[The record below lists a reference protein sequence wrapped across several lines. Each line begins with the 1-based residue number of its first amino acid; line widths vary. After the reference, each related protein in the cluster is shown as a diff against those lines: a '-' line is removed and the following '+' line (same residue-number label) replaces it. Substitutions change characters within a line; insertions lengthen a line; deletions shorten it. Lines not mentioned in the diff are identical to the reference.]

1 MNIEYTELTWL
12 DDHHPLS
19 LNDLVALSGMS
30 VDEIHHLVDSGAI
43 TPIDPAAEPW
53 HFNSQ
58 MLVSIRTLSRL
69 KHDFE
74 LEPNS
79 ISLILVFLER
89 LRLLES
95 ELHTLK
101 SRHTVQHS
109 FRIR

>member
-1 MNIEYTELTWL
+1 MKIEYTELTWL

-19 LNDLVALSGMS
+19 LNDLVALSGLS
-30 VDEIHHLVDSGAI
+30 VEEIHHLVDSGAI
-43 TPIDPAAEPW
+43 TPIDPAAEPL

-58 MLVSIRTLSRL
+58 MLVSIRTLNRL

-89 LRLLES
+89 VRLLES
-95 ELHTLK
+95 ELHILK
-101 SRHTVQHS
+101 SHHTVQRLS
-109 FRIR
+109 QIR